1 MNRIDKLFET
11 KQRDIL
17 SVYYPAG
24 YPNLDDT
31 MPILREL
38 QSQGVNMVELGIPFS
53 DPMAD
58 GVVIQ
63 QAATQS
69 LANGMSLKLL
79 FEQIEKMRSEVE
91 IPVILMGYLNPIM
104 HYGFEQFCIDC
115 QRVGVDGVIIPD
127 LPFKEY
133 VADYKT
139 LAEQYD
145 LRVVMFVSPETSDER
160 IRMIDE
166 AASGFIYM
174 VSTAGTTGARGSFA
188 GATDNYFGRVS
199 AMGLRNPCMIGFGVS
214 NKETFDAACAASS
227 GAIIG
232 SHFVKLLASSASI
245 SEAVSTLRADIGTL

>member
-1 MNRIDKLFET
+1 MNRIESLFEA

-24 YPNLDDT
+24 YPKLEDT

-38 QSQGVNMVELGIPFS
+38 QAQGIDMVELGIPFS

-79 FEQIEKMRSEVE
+79 FEQIEGMRSEIE

-115 QRVGVDGVIIPD
+115 KRVGVDGVIIPD

-133 VADYKT
+133 VNDFQA
-139 LAEQYD
+139 LAQQYD
-145 LRVVMFVSPETSDER
+145 LRVVMFISPETSEER
-160 IRMIDE
+160 IRMIDS

-188 GATDNYFGRVS
+188 GATDNYFERVA
-199 AMGLRNPCMIGFGVS
+199 AMGLNNRCLIGFGVS
-214 NKETFDAACAASS
+214 NQATFEAACASSS
-227 GAIIG
+227 GAIVG
-232 SHFVKLLASSASI
+232 SHFVKLLSSCETI
-245 SEAVSTLRADIGTL
+245 EQAVSTLRSDMGL